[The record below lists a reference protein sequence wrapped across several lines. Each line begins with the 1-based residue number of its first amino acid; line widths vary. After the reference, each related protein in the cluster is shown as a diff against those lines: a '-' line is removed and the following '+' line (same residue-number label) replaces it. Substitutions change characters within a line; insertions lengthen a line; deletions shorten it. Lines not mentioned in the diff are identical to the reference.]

1 MSLRVEEDCLN
12 EYKLHKPHRK
22 RLKILM
28 LNLRFRTLLV
38 ELKKVKIQAT
48 NWEKLPVTQITDR
61 GAQDTQMWKNFC
73 EPLRKRQ
80 SNGKT
85 GQASLAVQGLR
96 ICRPVQGTQVQFPA
110 PGRPHVPQSPR
121 ATTPEPEP
129 QSLGAATTEAREP
142 RAGAPRQEK
151 APQRQAHR
159 RQLRGAATRH
169 S

>member
-12 EYKLHKPHRK
+12 KYKLHKPQRK

-28 LNLRFRTLLV
+28 LNLRFRTLLE

-61 GAQDTQMWKNFC
+61 GAQDTQRWKNFC

-85 GQASLAVQGLR
+85 GRASLAVQRLR
-96 ICRPVQGTQVQFPA
+96 ICRPVQGTQVQSLLQEDPTCRRA
-110 PGRPHVPQSPR
+110 HGPQLLSWSPR
-121 ATTPEPEP
+121 AWELPPLKPMSPEPVLHGKRRP
-129 QSLGAATTEAREP
+129 RRDKPTHSNSGATT
-142 RAGAPRQEK
+142 
-151 APQRQAHR
+151 
-159 RQLRGAATRH
+159 RH
-169 S
+169 G

>member
-96 ICRPVQGTQVQFPA
+96 ICRPVQGTQVQ
-110 PGRPHVPQSPR
+110 SPDSEDPRCLR
-121 ATTPEPEP
+121 ATQPVRHNHW
-129 QSLGAATTEAREP
+129 ACEP
-142 RAGAPRQEK
+142 RDSAPQEK
-151 APQRQAHR
+151 PLCWEALTPQPSVAPTGHN
-159 RQLRGAATRH
+159 
-169 S
+169 